1 MEFLV
6 VEKGTGR
13 LGVFTCSDTFL
24 EYGKEK
30 VVEACKVYNRFFG
43 PKASEDIESFYL
55 TQEL

>member
-1 MEFLV
+1 MEFLAI
-6 VEKGTGR
+6 EKGTGR

-30 VVEACKVYNRFFG
+30 VVEGCKVYNRFFG
-43 PKASEDIESFYL
+43 PDATEDIESFYL